1 MPIQAN
7 ARSMSPANVTL
18 SAIELAPDLIARL
31 NRQGPRYTSYPT
43 ADRFS
48 AQFGAGDYL
57 QAVNSVRALGAR
69 HPLSLYLHV
78 PFCDTVCYYCGC
90 NKIVTSNHGKADTY
104 LRYLKRE
111 IDIQGRLFAGMNYVE
126 QLHIGGGTPTYF
138 DDAQLTELMSHC
150 RRWFHFAD
158 DQVGEYGI
166 EIDPRTVSRARI
178 AVLRSLGF
186 NRISLGVQD
195 IDPEVQ
201 RAVNRV
207 QPLEMT
213 IDAVEAAREAG
224 FRSISIDLIYGLPK
238 QSPATMAKTLDAVI
252 ALNPGRLSVYSY
264 AHLPELFKMQRR
276 IRTEDLPAP
285 QARLEMLSLCIERLC
300 EAGYVYIGMDHFAR
314 PDDDLAVAQRQGR
327 LHRNFQGYST
337 HADAEMVSFGMSAIS
352 AVGSTFSQNE
362 KTLDAYYE
370 RLDRGELPIARGIRL
385 TLDDVLRRLIIQT
398 LMCHFEVSVR
408 ALELAYPIQFGRYF
422 ATEIAALRSL
432 QEDGL
437 VVVDDD
443 WIAVTP
449 AGRLLIRNICM
460 VFDRYMQQ
468 GAGQAASPAAQQAA
482 DAPVHRLRYW
492 ATI

>member
-7 ARSMSPANVTL
+7 ACSMSPANVTTGTL
-18 SAIELAPDLIARL
+18 SAIQLPPDLIARL
-31 NRQGPRYTSYPT
+31 HRQGPRYTSYPT

-48 AQFGAGDYL
+48 AKFGALDYL
-57 QAVNSVRALGAR
+57 LAVNSVRELGAR
-69 HPLSLYLHV
+69 HRLSLYLHV
-78 PFCDTVCYYCGC
+78 PFCESVCYYCGC
-90 NKIVTSNHGKADTY
+90 NKIVTRNHGKADTY

-111 IDIQGRLFAGMNYVE
+111 IDMQGRLFVGMNDVE

-238 QSPATMAKTLDAVI
+238 QSPATMAKTLDEVI

-276 IRTEDLPAP
+276 IHTEDLPTP
-285 QARLEMLSLCIERLC
+285 EVKLEMLSLCIERLC
-300 EAGYVYIGMDHFAR
+300 QAGYVYVGMDHFAR
-314 PDDDLAVAQRQGR
+314 PDDD
-327 LHRNFQGYST
+327 
-337 HADAEMVSFGMSAIS
+337 HADAQRVSFGMSAIS
-352 AVGSTFSQNE
+352 AVGSTLSQNE
-362 KTLDAYYE
+362 KTLHAYYE
-370 RLDRGELPIARGIRL
+370 RLDRGELPIARGVQL

-422 ATEIAALRSL
+422 ATEIAALTAL
-432 QEDGL
+432 QRDGL
-437 VVVDDD
+437 VVVDDE
-443 WIAVTP
+443 WISVTP
-449 AGRLLIRNICM
+449 TGRLLIRNICM
-460 VFDRYMQQ
+460 VFDRYLQQGMQQ
-468 GAGQAASPAAQQAA
+468 GTGTAAPLAAQQAA
-482 DAPVHRLRYW
+482 DGTVHPLCYS